1 MPSKIC
7 VKLKTEVRLRPNR
20 PTLSR
25 EQRLMDVLDLE
36 CGKNVLH
43 ERIAQAVSA
52 SAHRLDAP
60 RHLPSNGGRP
70 LHIAAD
76 HLRWS
81 RQYPGD
87 RGHAHTVLIPLASAS
102 LDIQRKRYQ
111 NGGFRSIT
119 QLWFGFQPCFPPHI
133 LNKIKVKT
141 APTR

>member
-20 PTLSR
+20 PPLSR

-43 ERIAQAVSA
+43 GRIAQAVSA

-81 RQYPGD
+81 RQYPDD
-87 RGHAHTVLIPLASAS
+87 RGHVHTVRIPFAS
-102 LDIQRKRYQ
+102 R
-111 NGGFRSIT
+111 RSISSAK
-119 QLWFGFQPCFPPHI
+119 G
-133 LNKIKVKT
+133 IKNGRTLLANPADLSQCPRSLVGTVNLADYETK
-141 APTR
+141 